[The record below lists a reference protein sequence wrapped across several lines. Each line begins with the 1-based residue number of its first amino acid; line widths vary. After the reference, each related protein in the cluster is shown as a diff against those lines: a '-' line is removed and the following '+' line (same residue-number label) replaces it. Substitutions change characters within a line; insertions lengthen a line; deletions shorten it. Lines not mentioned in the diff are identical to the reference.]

1 MGWYHFE
8 SFIRWLLHKI
18 PYFLHSENRKYIFG
32 ATKMKTSSCNID
44 CHPRM
49 HMCAQYGHIITNYA
63 SIIAIT
69 LVVWPK
75 SHKTSNMEGHFR
87 EGFFGILVIFQV
99 WYFSLQICHII
110 WHHAKVS
117 HRLGHFW
124 ISYAFFNLFRPVL
137 KTAGMNILSSGPS
150 LAKILEDLWW
160 NSILWT

>member
-1 MGWYHFE
+1 MVWYQCQ
-8 SFIRWLLHKI
+8 SLIWWLLHRTLRFRHLK
-18 PYFLHSENRKYIFG
+18 NGNWIFR
-32 ATKMKTSSCNID
+32 AIKRKTSSCNIVS
-44 CHPRM
+44 HPKM

-87 EGFFGILVIFQV
+87 EGFFGMLVIFQV
-99 WYFSLQICHII
+99 WYFSLEICHII

-150 LAKILEDLWW
+150 LAKISEDLW
-160 NSILWT
+160 